1 MKGKKTLG
9 KIKKKKNTLKKAK
22 GLFHFLKKKDTPVTT
37 VTLGDVKLKEED
49 DKKKMDT
56 MMVTN
61 DRRQNE
67 KNRKFIIRSI
77 LKLINEFIR
86 RLRNFKRSRK
96 TFVNNSLIK
105 LEEHSEELN
114 TNFDL
119 KIQFENDFSNPD
131 NYIDIL
137 NKIKNKWDKNISGEF
152 KTVLEVVLINHNKGE
167 TLNFPKTHPIYKL
180 LELIEKMLL
189 KSNIPPE
196 SLISNKEG
204 FSFKPENLFC
214 FYFLL
219 GKTDKDLG
227 SLVSSERSTSNRS
240 SNSERISPKTAMLR
254 ASQGKGKN
262 KRTRRIK
269 LKKKLTRHKR
279 K

>member
-1 MKGKKTLG
+1 M
-9 KIKKKKNTLKKAK
+9 
-22 GLFHFLKKKDTPVTT
+22 KKKDTPVTT
-37 VTLGDVKLKEED
+37 VTLGDVKLKEEN

-67 KNRKFIIRSI
+67 RNTKFIIRSI

-105 LEEHSEELN
+105 LEEHSEQLN

-137 NKIKNKWDKNISGEF
+137 NKIKNKWEKNISREF
-152 KTVLEVVLINHNKGE
+152 KTVLEVVLRNHNKGE

-227 SLVSSERSTSNRS
+227 SLVSSERSSSNRS
-240 SNSERISPKTAMLR
+240 SKSER
-254 ASQGKGKN
+254 ASQGEGKN
-262 KRTRRIK
+262 KRSRRIK
-269 LKKKLTRHKR
+269 LKKKPTRHKR

>member
-22 GLFHFLKKKDTPVTT
+22 GLFDFLKKKDTPVTT